1 VEQFQ
6 APREYVALGLIFGRT
21 SADGPVDDIYGK
33 AQKFL
38 SAFENQSTLN

>member
-1 VEQFQ
+1 VEQFH
-6 APREYVALGLIFGRT
+6 APREHVALGLILGRT

-33 AQKFL
+33 VQKFL